1 MQLACWIELLPIEA
15 KLCWHMYVV
24 HIIVVQ
30 YKQAVLLVKLK
41 LSFLLPD
48 CLKGS
53 FLAVTF
59 NSQYCWYFLNTSL
72 DHETATSGCQNESR
86 WDAELADI
94 ADPDVLAVLLDIST
108 E

>member
-1 MQLACWIELLPIEA
+1 MFA
-15 KLCWHMYVV
+15 KASTTV
-24 HIIVVQ
+24 
-30 YKQAVLLVKLK
+30 
-41 LSFLLPD
+41 FLLD
-48 CLKGS
+48 CLEGS

-59 NSQYCWYFLNTSL
+59 NTQYCWYFLNTSL
-72 DHETATSGCQNESR
+72 DHATATSGCQNESR